1 VENYHLILEIIYIH
15 KKKVKRIHIIECIL
29 FEIFV
34 LAITLNAVFPYHDLR
49 NLSRLFKDNLAN
61 RLLCKLLE
69 GKIFLSLKLIIFL
82 YFSRIGT
89 PFKCNINWIT
99 K

>member
-1 VENYHLILEIIYIH
+1 MIDFIFIILGVVNSISQACGKLSFNIGNYLHTQKEG
-15 KKKVKRIHIIECIL
+15 KKNSHYWMYFIWNFH
-29 FEIFV
+29 

-69 GKIFLSLKLIIFL
+69 GKIFLSLKEF
-82 YFSRIGT
+82 F
-89 PFKCNINWIT
+89 
-99 K
+99 